1 MMCFS
6 VDMVSLIH
14 TSSTMTRRCSLRHVE
29 DSEPATRQLVGLYLK
44 SLRERGWWYRGKV
57 KLDFQGTYSIRARQS
72 LYDDGPWN
80 GRIPLC
86 SVTAYGP
93 GLATSERQLS
103 LHSIVRLSASK
114 GWQAEIE
121 RLGEFVK
128 WNS

>member
-1 MMCFS
+1 MMRFS
-6 VDMVSLIH
+6 VDMVSLVH
-14 TSSTMTRRCSLRHVE
+14 ASSTMSRRCTLRHVE
-29 DSEPATRQLVGLYLK
+29 KSEPATRQLGGLDLR
-44 SLRERGWWYRGKV
+44 SLGERRWWYRGKE

-72 LYDDGPWN
+72 LYDDRPWN

-93 GLATSERQLS
+93 GLATSERQLN

-121 RLGEFVK
+121 WLGEFVK